1 MRKAGTLAAMFI
13 AAAAT
18 VALLTGTAAADV
30 DWEIQRSLNL
40 GARPLD
46 VAISADGKT
55 LFVLTD
61 EGNVLVYGN
70 DGSPTGK
77 IAVGTQAEKIAVDP
91 DGERLY
97 VTNRQGKRLDV
108 ITVDVIRVIAVE
120 GAPFKGRPHAPVVVA
135 VFSDFQ

>member
-1 MRKAGTLAAMFI
+1 MRKKVALAAMLI
-13 AAAAT
+13 AAATA
-18 VALLTGTAAADV
+18 VALLTGTAAAEV
-30 DWEIQRSLNL
+30 DWELQRSLNI

-61 EGNVLVYGN
+61 EGHVLVYGN
-70 DGSPTGK
+70 DGSPSGK
-77 IAVGTQAEKIAVDP
+77 IAVGTQAEKIAADP

-120 GAPFKGRPHAPVVVA
+120 GAPFKGRPNAPVVVA

>member
-1 MRKAGTLAAMFI
+1 MKKVCTLAAIFL
-13 AAAAT
+13 AAAT
-18 VALLTGTAAADV
+18 AFALIADTAAADV

-46 VAISADGKT
+46 VALSADGKT
-55 LFVLTD
+55 LFVLTE
-61 EGNVLVYGN
+61 EGSILVFGS
-70 DGSPTGK
+70 DGTPSGK
-77 IAVGTQAEKIAVDP
+77 IVLGTQAEKIAADP

-108 ITVDVIRVIAVE
+108 ITVDVIRDISVE
-120 GAPFKGRPHAPVVVA
+120 GAPFKGRPNAPVVIA